1 MAVTT
6 AGALEGTITTVD
18 GNIYFKNGRLD
29 ASKNKMAFTDTTEKR
44 LFILFSVK

>member
-1 MAVTT
+1 MTVTT

-29 ASKNKMAFTDTTEKR
+29 ASKNKMAFTDTGPRKGSSSC
-44 LFILFSVK
+44 LA